1 MLRWTSWTNS
11 LSLCNIKI
19 YIDTNNIPFKTLIKV
34 PTNSGNQLKGP
45 FRGKFDYMVLIC
57 PTFVHNK
64 TYDRFVD
71 HDSRIFVTGCQ
82 QEEVELWLKLSSHS
96 FQGMN
101 TLIILDN
108 CAASKDV
115 KGRTGQ
121 LASLGFLAVME
132 ASAFGF
138 WRSRSP
144 ASQNHSA
151 KTWPPLFFFIP
162 RWAKPWQ
169 TSLRTISASFVHK
182 STRNWWQS
190 WKRKNFTYLL
200 FALRH
205 PFRTK
210 ILS

>member
-1 MLRWTSWTNS
+1 M
-11 LSLCNIKI
+11 
-19 YIDTNNIPFKTLIKV
+19 
-34 PTNSGNQLKGP
+34 
-45 FRGKFDYMVLIC
+45 
-57 PTFVHNK
+57 
-64 TYDRFVD
+64 D

-121 LASLGFLAVME
+121 LASLGFLTRNGGISIWVLTQQIT
-132 ASAFGF
+132 SI
-138 WRSRSP
+138 
-144 ASQNHSA
+144 A
-151 KTWPPLFFFIP
+151 KSFRENVATIFFFLIL

-200 FALRH
+200 FALCH